1 MQDDVETPEGSVY
14 SLSDK
19 EFFRKNIEEQSK
31 FSGMKTIPSNQVV
44 SEYT

>member
-31 FSGMKTIPSNQVV
+31 FSGMKAIPSNQVV

>member
-19 EFFRKNIEEQSK
+19 EFFRKNIEEQRKIS
-31 FSGMKTIPSNQVV
+31 SMQAIPSNQVV